1 MITALVVALLL
12 VLLRVSAFVTF
23 LPPFSGT
30 NIPQTVKI
38 GLIVALTALWGAKIV
53 PGVAASLNP
62 LLSDNWMLLVWL
74 GIRETLFG
82 AALGWLLGL
91 ILVPVRVAGAW
102 LVQEMGL
109 TMSAV
114 TSATEPGESNV
125 LSQLFEVAAVLFFF
139 GSNIHHEFLR
149 LFNVSFDAFPLGRA
163 WTLPDQNWIVGSIVQ
178 TVNLGLGIAAPVGIV
193 LFASLIATLL
203 MMRQAPQFNLFTFGG
218 PIRLIVGL
226 VGLIWLLPALLTG
239 MVHSLQTFTS
249 FRGL

>member
-1 MITALVVALLL
+1 MITALAVALLL
-12 VLLRVSAFVTF
+12 VFLRVGAFVTF
-23 LPPFSGT
+23 LPPFSGA
-30 NIPQTVKI
+30 NIPQTVKVGMVI
-38 GLIVALTALWGAKIV
+38 ALTALWGSKVV
-53 PGVAASLNP
+53 PGVAVSLDP
-62 LLSDNWMLLVWL
+62 VISDNWMLLFWL
-74 GIRETLFG
+74 GIRETMFG

-114 TSATEPGESNV
+114 TSATEPGETNV
-125 LSQLFEVAAVLFFF
+125 LSQVLEVAAVLFFF

-163 WTLPDQNWIVGSIVQ
+163 WNLPSQEWIVGSIVQ
-178 TVNLGLGIAAPVGIV
+178 STSLGLGIAAPVGIV
-193 LFASLIATLL
+193 LFTSLIATLL

-226 VGLIWLLPALLTG
+226 GGLIWFLPAILTG
-239 MVHSLQTFTS
+239 MAHSLQTFTR
-249 FRGL
+249 FQGL